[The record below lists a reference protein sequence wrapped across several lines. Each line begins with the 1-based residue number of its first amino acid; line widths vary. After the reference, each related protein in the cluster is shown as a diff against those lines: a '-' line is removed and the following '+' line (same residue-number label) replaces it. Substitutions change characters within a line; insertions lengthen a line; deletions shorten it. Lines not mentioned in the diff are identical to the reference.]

1 MNKYIHYIG
10 ILAAFLYG
18 MTACE
23 SEPIVSVSENEYS
36 FSLSTNSRATTDG
49 DKPSDPG
56 VEDLNENKLDFVYLF
71 FFNADALVYQTEK
84 LPVGTNNNVSFRVD
98 NDILEETAS
107 YTVYALANR
116 TLGGNDSPTTING
129 LNNLSAPD
137 ISIENRGV
145 QSSFVMSGQAEIASL
160 AKGNNGT
167 ITLYRSAAKI
177 SLLLDV
183 ATSITVG
190 EGDDAI
196 TYEPVLTEG
205 EGENTTNAMRVT
217 LHKGNKNGR
226 VDATA
231 DFVALE
237 DTERTIG
244 KKYNIA
250 GEGKEPVYVA
260 DHTPFYSYP
269 TAWNT
274 EATADNECWLELMI
288 IWKNTSTGK
297 FAPYYY
303 RIPVDKDAKKLLRNH
318 HYQINANV
326 AILGSVKPEDAIE
339 LSSTFTLESW
349 NECALNPNLK
359 KYSYLWVEDTDIIMN
374 NSDEVTINF
383 ASSSSVSTPS
393 SIIVKRKGFNVN
405 GQDQYG
411 KKAEQDVN
419 VANGSSMVSVTV
431 DNTTNKIIV
440 DVNRKNDDDDS
451 GKDNYRPWTITFTV
465 TNADNISQ
473 DITITH
479 LPAIYVVGHWNE
491 KGNNNRF
498 VNRQKENT
506 NKDWNSYGVWGTN
519 DQGYT
524 TSNFWL
530 GTVVNDVD
538 NDYNTN
544 RNLNQYKINI
554 SVLDDNKYI
563 LGDPRKSIVD
573 NLTYLYGISNYH
585 PTASTK
591 DNNNDKP
598 NINNTIAPSFLIASS
613 WGITQPV
620 EFEQAKRR
628 CASYQENGYPAG
640 RWRIPTDAEI
650 EFVTRLSTNGYIP
663 TLFQGNYWN
672 SSGGT
677 RSSNAT
683 GNNIYVRCVYDLWFW
698 GDAAPLKG
706 DAANTFTWGDQA
718 Y

>member
-49 DKPSDPG
+49 NTPSDPG

-71 FFNADALVYQTEK
+71 FFNADGLVYQTEK

-183 ATSITVG
+183 DTFTVG

-196 TYEPVLTEG
+196 TYEPVLKEG

-217 LHKGNKNGR
+217 LHKGNKNGK

-244 KKYNIA
+244 EKYNIA
-250 GEGKEPVYVA
+250 EEGKEPVYVA

-269 TAWNT
+269 TVWNT
-274 EATADNECWLELMI
+274 EATANNECWLELMI
-288 IWKNTSTGK
+288 IWKNTKTEK

-303 RIPVDKDAKKLLRNH
+303 RIPVDKEAKKLLRNH

-339 LSSTFTLESW
+339 LSSTFTLQSW
-349 NECALNPNLK
+349 NKCTLYPNLK

-383 ASSSSVSTPS
+383 ASSSEVTVEINS
-393 SIIVKRKGFNVN
+393 VKRDHPN
-405 GQDQYG
+405 GN
-411 KKAEQDVN
+411 KKAEDKNHDVTYDDDIVN
-419 VANGSSMVSVTV
+419 VSAQDGKITVSV
-431 DNTTNKIIV
+431 
-440 DVNRKNDDDDS
+440 NRRDDTSDKS
-451 GKDNYRPWTITFTV
+451 YLDNYRPWRITFTV
-465 TNADNISQ
+465 SNQ
-473 DITITH
+473 DGDSKQVTVEH
-479 LPAIYVVGHWNE
+479 LPAIYVVGNFNE
-491 KGNNNRF
+491 NGLDNRF
-498 VNRQKENT
+498 V
-506 NKDWNSYGVWGTN
+506 YGVNGSGRNQSGKDVYSDKRYWNQDG
-519 DQGYT
+519 GEY
-524 TSNFWL
+524 WL
-530 GTVVNDVD
+530 GSL
-538 NDYNTN
+538 YNLNAWTNSNEKN
-544 RNLNQYKINI
+544 RNMNQYKINI
-554 SVLDDNKYI
+554 SVLGTEHAEEKI
-563 LGDPRKSIVD
+563 GDPRTSEPVTLSYMTQKDASNNSLD
-573 NLTYLYGISNYH
+573 NYH
-585 PTASTK
+585 PT
-591 DNNNDKP
+591 DNNAMDV
-598 NINNTIAPSFLIASS
+598 IAPSFIISSS
-613 WGITQPV
+613 WSITSSMRSNNFQN
-620 EFEQAKRR
+620 ALRR

-640 RWRIPTDAEI
+640 RWRLPTRAEI
-650 EFVTRLSTNGYIP
+650 EFVMSLSNKGYIP
-663 TLFQGNYWN
+663 ALFDGTYFDGAGNGYT
-672 SSGGT
+672 SSGDSKDQYG
-677 RSSNAT
+677 
-683 GNNIYVRCVYDLWFW
+683 VRCVYDLWFW

-706 DAANTFTWGDQA
+706 DAANIFTWGDQA

>member
-49 DKPSDPG
+49 DTPSDPG

-84 LPVGTNNNVSFRVD
+84 LPVSSNKVSFKVD
-98 NDILEETAS
+98 NDKLKENES
-107 YTVYALANR
+107 YQVYALANR
-116 TLGGNDSPTTING
+116 ELSENDSPTTIDA
-129 LNNLSAPD
+129 LNQLSATE
-137 ISIENRGV
+137 ISIKEEGV

-183 ATSITVG
+183 ATFITVG

-237 DTERTIG
+237 DTERAIG
-244 KKYNIA
+244 KKITIKK
-250 GEGKEPVYVA
+250 EGKADTYVA
-260 DHTPFYSYP
+260 DHIPFYSYP
-269 TAWNT
+269 TAWDT

-288 IWKNTSTGK
+288 IWKNKSTEK

-349 NECALNPNLK
+349 NECTLYPNLK

-393 SIIVKRKGFNVN
+393 SITVKRKGFNVN
-405 GQDQYG
+405 NQDRYG

-440 DVNRKNDDDDS
+440 DVNRKNDNQDS

-465 TNADNISQ
+465 TNVDGISRE
-473 DITITH
+473 ITVTH
-479 LPAIYVVGHWNE
+479 RPAIYVVGHWNE

-498 VNRQKENT
+498 VYKQKTNGEVYYGWNR
-506 NKDWNSYGVWGTN
+506 Y
-519 DQGYT
+519 Y
-524 TSNFWL
+524 L
-530 GTVVNDVD
+530 GSISTDVATA
-538 NDYNTN
+538 NQNN
-544 RNLNQYKINI
+544 RNLNQYKIYI
-554 SVLDDNKYI
+554 SVLDDGNYY
-563 LGDPRKSIVD
+563 LGDPRTSNIN
-573 NLTYLYGISNYH
+573 NLNISDLTNYH
-585 PTASTK
+585 PSASTT
-591 DNNNDKP
+591 DGNNDKP

-613 WGITQPV
+613 WGITHGSSYGLSYDN
-620 EFEQAKRR
+620 AKRR

-650 EFVTRLSTNGYIP
+650 EFITNLSTNGYIP
-663 TLFQGNYWN
+663 TLFEGKYYN

-677 RSSNAT
+677 RSSNASSNADT
-683 GNNIYVRCVYDLWFW
+683 YVRCVYDLWFW
-698 GDAAPLKG
+698 GDAAPLTG
-706 DAANTFTWGDQA
+706 TAANTFTWGDHA